1 MPFDSTIRPMVGGI
15 ILAAGA
21 SSRMGRAKALLPS
34 GDGRT
39 FLECLASGF
48 SEAGLDP
55 LLVVA
60 GSHADE
66 IAALVRAKSLPL
78 HLVVNPRPERGQLSS
93 LVAGLDA
100 LAGRAIDAV
109 LVTPVDHPLVSPATV
124 RRVVDAW
131 RESGALVVRPERSG
145 RHGHPVVFAAALFD
159 ELRHADLSVGA
170 RAVIARHSAE
180 VLDVPVGEPG
190 AFEDIDTP
198 DDYRRLVGQALPPR

>member
-1 MPFDSTIRPMVGGI
+1 MVGGI

-39 FLECLASGF
+39 FLERLASAF
-48 SEAGLDP
+48 TEAGLDP
-55 LLVVA
+55 LLAVA
-60 GSHADE
+60 GVHAGE

-78 HLVVNPRPERGQLSS
+78 ELVVNPRPERGQLSS
-93 LVAGLDA
+93 LVAALDA

-109 LVTPVDHPLVSPATV
+109 VVTPVDHPFVSAETV
-124 RRVVDAW
+124 RGLVEAW
-131 RESGALVVRPERSG
+131 RKSGAMVVRPERDG

-159 ELRHADLSVGA
+159 ELRGGDLAAGA
-170 RAVIARHSAE
+170 RIVIARDPAR
-180 VLDVPVGEPG
+180 VLDVPVADAG

-198 DDYRRLVGQALPPR
+198 GDYRRLVGEPLPPR